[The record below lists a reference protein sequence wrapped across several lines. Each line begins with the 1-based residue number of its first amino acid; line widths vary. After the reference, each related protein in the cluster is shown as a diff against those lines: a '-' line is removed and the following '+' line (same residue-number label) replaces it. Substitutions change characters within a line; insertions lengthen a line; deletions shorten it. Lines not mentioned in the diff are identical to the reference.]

1 MNGNIL
7 PSTPPSA
14 PPNKRPRLSTP
25 IATRFP
31 SFEEEPH
38 SSPGKIGELGLHVFL
53 SPKNRDPLKER
64 KIEVG
69 RALTFSSENSQTSDK
84 EDITSNDIVLHQ
96 DDPRDN
102 TSMYVTAFNTAVDTV
117 IEREGHLFSREELE
131 IIDIYRKL
139 PCTSSY
145 ISANF

>member
-7 PSTPPSA
+7 LSTPPSA

-64 KIEVG
+64 NIEVG

-84 EDITSNDIVLHQ
+84 EDDTSNDIVQ
-96 DDPRDN
+96 QEGPRDN

-131 IIDIYRKL
+131 TIDIYRKL
-139 PCTSSY
+139 PCISTH

>member
-1 MNGNIL
+1 MNENIL

-14 PPNKRPRLSTP
+14 PPSKRPRLNTP
-25 IATRFP
+25 IATHFP
-31 SFEEEPH
+31 PFEEEPH

-84 EDITSNDIVLHQ
+84 EDVAGNDIVLHQ
-96 DDPRDN
+96 DRPRDN
-102 TSMYVTAFNTAVDTV
+102 TSMYVTAFNTTVDTV
-117 IEREGHLFSREELE
+117 IEREGHLFSRDELE

-139 PCTSSY
+139 PC
-145 ISANF
+145 ISIQITANP